1 MKSKT
6 FQKIVLSGM
15 FLAIGFVLP
24 FLTGQIQQI
33 GKMLLPMHIPVL
45 LCGLICGA
53 KYGLSVGL
61 LLPLSRSLIFGMP
74 VLYPNAV
81 AMAVELAA
89 YGCTVGLL
97 FWALPHRSLLLDTY
111 RALIPAMIVGRLLWG
126 AAEVVLLGLLG
137 NGFTFTAFLSGSVLS
152 AIPGILLQLVLIPS
166 LMLALYKAR
175 LLPLEK

>member
-74 VLYPNAV
+74 
-81 AMAVELAA
+81 
-89 YGCTVGLL
+89 GIQ
-97 FWALPHRSLLLDTY
+97 
-111 RALIPAMIVGRLLWG
+111 RALNSPINVCL
-126 AAEVVLLGLLG
+126 
-137 NGFTFTAFLSGSVLS
+137 NSS
-152 AIPGILLQLVLIPS
+152 
-166 LMLALYKAR
+166 
-175 LLPLEK
+175 